1 MPPGASMTAR
11 PTAAARGRAGGPSG
25 VEGRGNPCPPRARSA
40 GCPTDGG
47 NEHPKAVRSTM
58 GGEHPSGAK
67 WKPLVDA
74 ARQRLLLLRT
84 GLDSP
89 DLNRRPLDLE
99 KSPPEPPARSR
110 PAIRAPVSSV
120 GPGERVVCRVFEL
133 CRANAVGALSAPT
146 ATRGQLLCSKTYF
159 DQSGRPDLNRRLT
172 GSWLPKT
179 GEGLPVSITHW
190 W

>member
-1 MPPGASMTAR
+1 MHGRSISGVH
-11 PTAAARGRAGGPSG
+11 AARREHDGAAYRGGQRTSRRT
-25 VEGRGNPCPPRARSA
+25 ERRRRSRDPCPPRARSA

-110 PAIRAPVSSV
+110 PAMRAPVSSV

-146 ATRGQLLCSKTYF
+146 ATSEASYCVRRHTLTSR
-159 DQSGRPDLNRRLT
+159 DGR
-172 GSWLPKT
+172 
-179 GEGLPVSITHW
+179 I
-190 W
+190 